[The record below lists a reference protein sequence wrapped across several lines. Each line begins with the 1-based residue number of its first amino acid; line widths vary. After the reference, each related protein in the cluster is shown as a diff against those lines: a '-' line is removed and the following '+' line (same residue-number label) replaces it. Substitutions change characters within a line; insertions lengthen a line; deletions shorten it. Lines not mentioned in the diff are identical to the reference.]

1 MELNQNVLD
10 ERISYLKKIKFKNK
24 IEELNLEHCTDEEG
38 QYIYLICIKIKKSQ
52 RQQGY
57 GNMIID
63 DIVQLAD
70 NHNVRIKLW
79 MTNVFGI
86 SVKVLYEYYK
96 KHGFVLIKKENEG
109 HMVYFPKKL

>member
-10 ERISYLKKIKFKNK
+10 ERISYLKKTKFKNK
-24 IEELNLEHCTDEEG
+24 IEDLKLEHCTDEEG
-38 QYIYLICIKIKKSQ
+38 EYIYLICIKIKKSQ

-57 GNMIID
+57 GSLIIS

-96 KHGFVLIKKENEG
+96 KHGFVLIKKENDG
-109 HMVYFPKKL
+109 HMVYFPQKL